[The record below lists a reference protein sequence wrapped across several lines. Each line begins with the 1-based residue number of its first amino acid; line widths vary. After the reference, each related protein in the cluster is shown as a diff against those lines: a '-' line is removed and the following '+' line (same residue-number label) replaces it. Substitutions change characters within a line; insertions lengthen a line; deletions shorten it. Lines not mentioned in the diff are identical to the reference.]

1 MLGHAISARH
11 AGLIC
16 CCVLTWCLYLPE
28 PSPFL
33 PCDLQMF
40 CGLFSFFLP
49 LYCREREGQRE
60 REEGRE
66 MREWGGG
73 CSEVHLA

>member
-1 MLGHAISARH
+1 
-11 AGLIC
+11 
-16 CCVLTWCLYLPE
+16 
-28 PSPFL
+28 
-33 PCDLQMF
+33 MF